1 MAAVTDGPRG
11 HGGEHT
17 SGRDPRMD
25 QASAPAARRDG
36 SAGLLRRIVA
46 FPLTLLVLGVLLV
59 GLPGLLLANT
69 VAEIL
74 KTSAPA
80 LLLPWALLAVAITW
94 LLHRGFKRWIERVPD
109 AELSFGPGWARETG
123 LGVLIGAGI
132 FSACVGLVALLGGLR
147 VTGLGAGASLPAI
160 AAMAITAA
168 VNEEVL
174 FRAIGFRFAEQLGG
188 SLFALGVTALLFG
201 VVHLSNPGATLFAA
215 LAIASEA
222 GILLGAAY
230 MLTRRLWLA
239 VGLHAG
245 WNFTQGW
252 IWSIPVSGT
261 TGAPGLFVT
270 ERQGPDWLTGGAFGL
285 EASAVTLAA
294 ATLAGLV
301 LTILVL
307 RRGHWVPMGWLPR
320 RT

>member
-1 MAAVTDGPRG
+1 
-11 HGGEHT
+11 
-17 SGRDPRMD
+17 MD
-25 QASAPAARRDG
+25 RASEPAARAEMP
-36 SAGLLRRIVA
+36 AGPLRRIVA

-69 VAEIL
+69 VADTL
-74 KTSAPA
+74 KHAAPA
-80 LLLPWALLAVAITW
+80 LLLPWAMLAVTITW
-94 LLHRGFKRWIERVPD
+94 LLHRGFKHWIERAPD
-109 AELSFGPGWARETG
+109 AELAFGHGWMRETIAGVLVGAALFSSCVALVALFGGLRITG
-123 LGVLIGAGI
+123 LG
-132 FSACVGLVALLGGLR
+132 S
-147 VTGLGAGASLPAI
+147 GASLLAVAAI
-160 AAMAITAA
+160 SLSAA

-188 SLFALGVTALLFG
+188 SLFALGFTSLLFG
-201 VVHLSNPGATLFAA
+201 ILHLFNPGATLFAA

-252 IWSIPVSGT
+252 IWSIPVSGQAGGEGFILT
-261 TGAPGLFVT
+261 D
-270 ERQGPDWLTGGAFGL
+270 RRGPDWLTGGAFGL
-285 EASAVTLAA
+285 EASVVTLVA

-301 LTILVL
+301 MLFLAV

-320 RT
+320 RP